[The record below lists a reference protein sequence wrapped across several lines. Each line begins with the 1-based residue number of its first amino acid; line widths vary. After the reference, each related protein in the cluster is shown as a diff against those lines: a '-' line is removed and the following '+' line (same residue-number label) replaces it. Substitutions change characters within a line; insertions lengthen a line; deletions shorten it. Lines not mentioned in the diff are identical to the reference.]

1 MPMPS
6 GKSSRVLLAVAL
18 GVGLAP
24 AGPARADIKLLARAR
39 IPADATDKSGLTDTL
54 SDGTPHNRLGSC
66 GSAIAYTGSGHRYV
80 LLSDRGP
87 KDGTTRYQ
95 CRFHLFDIRPGK
107 GDTTLKVSLL
117 DTKILKDE
125 SGRPFVGLSSAID
138 ADRPARSLR
147 LDPEGV
153 RVGPAGALF
162 VSDEYGP
169 FLYEF
174 DGEGRRRR
182 AFPVPARF
190 LVARPHGDPKT
201 ELALNKTGRVPN
213 RGMEGLAISPDG
225 RKLYGCMQGPLIQD
239 GGRAGTNVRILEL
252 DTRTNAT
259 REFLYPLEGSHTGVS
274 EILAVNDREFLVLE
288 RTGKSSKPVTRI
300 YKIDISRAS
309 DITGRDALPKK
320 GVPAGVVPVAKTLF
334 LDLRHPRFGLAGPD
348 FPVKV
353 EGLAFGPD
361 LPDGRRL
368 LLVSS
373 DNDIAG
379 EPTHLFA
386 FAIDRADLPNFK
398 GQTWAP

>member
-1 MPMPS
+1 MRD
-6 GKSSRVLLAVAL
+6 GKARRVLLAVAL
-18 GVGLAP
+18 GFGLAP
-24 AGPARADIKLLARAR
+24 AAPVWADIKLLARAT
-39 IPADATDKSGLTDTL
+39 IAADATDKSGLTDTL

-66 GSAIAYTGSGHRYV
+66 GSAIAYTGTGDRYV

-95 CRFHLFDIRPGK
+95 CRFHLFDIRLREGNTRL
-107 GDTTLKVSLL
+107 DVSLVA
-117 DTKILKDE
+117 TTILKDE
-125 SGRPFVGLSSAID
+125 SGRPFVGLSSALD
-138 ADRPARSLR
+138 AVKPGQSLR

-153 RVGPAGALF
+153 RVGPAGTLF

-174 DGEGRRRR
+174 DRGGRRRR

-190 LVARPHGDPKT
+190 LAARPHGDPAM
-201 ELALNKTGRVPN
+201 ELTLNKRGRVPN

-225 RKLYGCMQGPLIQD
+225 RKLYGCMQSPLIQD
-239 GGRAGTNVRILEL
+239 GGRAGANVRLLEL
-252 DTRTNAT
+252 DTRTHTT

-288 RTGKSSKPVTRI
+288 RTGKSDRPVTKI
-300 YKIDISRAS
+300 YKIDLSRAT
-309 DITGRDALPKK
+309 DISSQEALPKK
-320 GVPAGVVPVAKTLF
+320 GVPAGVVPVTKTLF
-334 LDLRHPRFGLAGPD
+334 LDLLDPRHGLAGPK

-368 LLVSS
+368 LLVTS

-386 FAIDRADLPNFK
+386 FAIDRAELPNFR
-398 GQTWAP
+398 GQTQAP

>member
-1 MPMPS
+1 MPS
-6 GKSSRVLLAVAL
+6 GKSNRMLLAVVL

-24 AGPARADIKLLARAR
+24 AAPARADIKLLARAT

-66 GSAIAYTGSGHRYV
+66 GSAIAYTGTGHHYV

-95 CRFHLFDIRPGK
+95 CRFHLFDIRLGK
-107 GDTTLKVSLL
+107 GNTTLDVSLV

-138 ADRPARSLR
+138 AAKLAQSLR
-147 LDPEGV
+147 LDPEGA
-153 RVGPAGALF
+153 RVGPAGTLF

-174 DGEGRRRR
+174 DRAGRRRR

-190 LVARPHGDPKT
+190 LAARPHGDPKT
-201 ELALNKTGRVPN
+201 ELTLNRQGRLPN
-213 RGMEGLAISPDG
+213 RGMEGLAVSPDG
-225 RKLYGCMQGPLIQD
+225 RKLYGCMQSPLIQD
-239 GGRAGTNVRILEL
+239 GGRAGTNVRLLEL

-259 REFLYPLEGSHTGVS
+259 REFLYPLESTHTGVS
-274 EILAVNDREFLVLE
+274 EILAVNDHEFLVLE
-288 RTGKSSKPVTRI
+288 RTGKSEQPVTRI
-300 YKIDISRAS
+300 YKIDIARAS
-309 DITGRDALPKK
+309 DISKQDSLPKT
-320 GVPAGVVPVAKTLF
+320 GIPAGVVPVAKTLF
-334 LDLRHPRFGLAGPD
+334 LDMLHPRFGLAGPK

-386 FAIDRADLPNFK
+386 FAIDPADLPNFK
-398 GQTWAP
+398 GQTRAP

>member
-1 MPMPS
+1 MPT
-6 GKSSRVLLAVAL
+6 GKSGRVLPLLAVVL

-24 AGPARADIKLLARAR
+24 AAPARADIKLLARAT

-66 GSAIAYTGSGHRYV
+66 GSAIAYTGTGHRYV

-107 GDTTLKVSLL
+107 GNTLNVSLV

-138 ADRPARSLR
+138 AAKPEQSLR

-153 RVGPAGALF
+153 RVGPGGALF
-162 VSDEYGP
+162 VADEYGP

-174 DGEGRRRR
+174 DRQGRRRR
-182 AFPVPARF
+182 TFPVPARF
-190 LVARPHGDPKT
+190 LAARPHGDPKT
-201 ELALNKTGRVPN
+201 ELTLNRQGRVPN

-225 RKLYGCMQGPLIQD
+225 RKLYGCMQSPLIQD
-239 GGRAGTNVRILEL
+239 GGRDGTNVRLLEL

-274 EILAVNDREFLVLE
+274 EILAVNDHEFLVLE
-288 RTGKSSKPVTRI
+288 RTGKSDRPVTRI
-300 YKIDISRAS
+300 YKIDIARAS
-309 DITGRDALPKK
+309 DIGNRDALPKQ
-320 GVPAGVVPVAKTLF
+320 GIPAGVVPVTKTLF
-334 LDLRHPRFGLAGPD
+334 LDLLDPRFGLAGPK

-368 LLVSS
+368 LLVAS